1 MDWEEIYSR
10 IENVRLAIEQGF
22 QPTGEVLQRILGE
35 RAKILAGG
43 AEDKSERGEYLEVA
57 EFLLAHERYAIETRH
72 IREVYSVTDLTPI
85 PCTPPFV
92 FGIINVRGEIVSVI
106 DIKKFFDLPEKG
118 ITDLNKAIILQSK
131 DIEIGILVDAV
142 LGVRNIFITELEGG
156 LPTLTGIREEYL
168 KGITKERQVIL
179 DAEKLLSDRRIIVDE
194 KVQL

>member
-1 MDWEEIYSR
+1 MDWEEIYRR
-10 IENVRLAIEQGF
+10 IDAARLAIEKGF
-22 QPTGEVLQRILGE
+22 QPTGEARQRILGE
-35 RAKILAGG
+35 RAKILAGDAG
-43 AEDKSERGEYLEVA
+43 DKSETGEYLEVA
-57 EFLLAHERYAIETRH
+57 EFLLAHEKYAIETRH

-131 DIEIGILVDAV
+131 GIEIGILVDAV
-142 LGVRNIFITELEGG
+142 LGVRNIFITEIEGG
-156 LPTLTGIREEYL
+156 LPTLTGIRKEYL
-168 KGITKERQVIL
+168 KGITKDSQVIL

-194 KVQL
+194 KVEL

>member
-1 MDWEEIYSR
+1 MDWEEIYRR

-142 LGVRNIFITELEGG
+142 LGVRNIFITELEGS
-156 LPTLTGIREEYL
+156 LATLTGIREEYL

-194 KVQL
+194 KVEL

>member
-1 MDWEEIYSR
+1 MDWEEIYRR

-22 QPTGEVLQRILGE
+22 QPTGEALQRILGE

-142 LGVRNIFITELEGG
+142 LGVRNIFITELEGS

>member
-1 MDWEEIYSR
+1 MDWEEIYRR

-57 EFLLAHERYAIETRH
+57 EFLLAHEKYAIETRH

>member
-1 MDWEEIYSR
+1 MDWEEIYRR

-142 LGVRNIFITELEGG
+142 LGVRNIFITELEGS

>member
-1 MDWEEIYSR
+1 MDWEEIYRR

>member
-1 MDWEEIYSR
+1 MDWEEIYRR

-142 LGVRNIFITELEGG
+142 LGVRNIFITELEGS

-194 KVQL
+194 KVEL

>member
-1 MDWEEIYSR
+1 MDWEEIYRR

-57 EFLLAHERYAIETRH
+57 EFLLAHEKYAIETRH

-142 LGVRNIFITELEGG
+142 LGVRNIFITELEGS

>member
-1 MDWEEIYSR
+1 MDWEEIYRR

-43 AEDKSERGEYLEVA
+43 TEDKSERGEYLEVA

-142 LGVRNIFITELEGG
+142 LGVRNIFITELEGS

>member
-1 MDWEEIYSR
+1 MDWEEIYRR

-43 AEDKSERGEYLEVA
+43 TEDKSERGEYLEVA

>member
-1 MDWEEIYSR
+1 MDWEEIYRR

-194 KVQL
+194 KVEL

>member
-1 MDWEEIYSR
+1 MDWEEIYRR

-106 DIKKFFDLPEKG
+106 DIKKLFDLPEKG

-142 LGVRNIFITELEGG
+142 LGVRNIFITELEGS